1 MISLSDKNIY
11 WKSLTPYEKHIALM
25 YVYRLKTE
33 NSKHLELYFVE
44 PHEFRRLK
52 IRQDFLPDFIFTM
65 KEELLKKDAMYV
77 IR

>member
-1 MISLSDKNIY
+1 VINLSDKNTY
-11 WKSLTPYEKHIALM
+11 WKSLTPHEKHIALM

-33 NSKHLELYFVE
+33 NSHDIENYYLE
-44 PHEFRRLK
+44 PHEFRRLN

-65 KEELLKKDAMYV
+65 KPELLKKDAKYV